1 MKRTRGSVRR
11 EAVQRAA
18 RKKLKEQQQDTEHE
32 VKTDAIRTSITSSGN
47 IEPGLIQSS
56 SLPQRNKPTCDTQDH
71 HDHDRDRDRGKVKT
85 PHMTPSLKTHKSTV
99 PSVVSNP
106 VAAGVR
112 KSKRANQ
119 QQQQGGKYS
128 HVSLCDTY
136 VFLTWRAFV
145 LSPVFRASFDN
156 FE

>member
-18 RKKLKEQQQDTEHE
+18 QKKLKEQQQDTEHE
-32 VKTDAIRTSITSSGN
+32 VKTDAIRTSIMSSGK
-47 IEPGLIQSS
+47 IEPELIQSS
-56 SLPQRNKPTCDTQDH
+56 SLPQRSKPTCDTQDH
-71 HDHDRDRDRGKVKT
+71 HDRDRDRGKVKT
-85 PHMTPSLKTHKSTV
+85 PHMTPSLKTHKSTI

-106 VAAGVR
+106 AAAGVR
-112 KSKRANQ
+112 KSKRVNQ
-119 QQQQGGKYS
+119 QQQQGGKYLHVL

-145 LSPVFRASFDN
+145 
-156 FE
+156 